1 MRAYRPSLC
10 PDVRD
15 DRFDDARSHRQRNLE
30 AYQRRAQQG
39 LPLFAHPE
47 APADGNRSEQELA
60 PV

>member
-30 AYQRRAQQG
+30 AYQRRAQEG
-39 LPLFAHPE
+39 LPLFSSRE
-47 APADGNRSEQELA
+47 ARAEGSRTSQEPT